1 MSGKQSARAP
11 QRARV
16 LIVDDH
22 PLVREGLAARIR
34 TQQDLEVC
42 GEASDVAEALALIGS
57 TRPALVILDLALK
70 HGSGLELLKTIKTR
84 RSAPKVL
91 VVSAY
96 EEELFAERALRA
108 GAQGYIN
115 KQELQGTMIE
125 AVRALLRGELFLSPE
140 MTQRLASQALS
151 GRIASL
157 GAEAL
162 SDRELQI
169 FELIGRGNTTRAIA
183 EQLHVSVHTIESHR
197 EKIRLKLNLRNGT
210 ELLQQAV
217 LWTLE
222 HSQ

>member
-1 MSGKQSARAP
+1 MSSKQSARVP
-11 QRARV
+11 QRASV

-22 PLVREGLAARIR
+22 PLLREGLAARIR

-42 GEASDVAEALALIGS
+42 GSASDVAEALVLIDS

-70 HGSGLELLKTIKTR
+70 QSNGLELLKTIKAR
-84 RSAPKVL
+84 RSALKVL
-91 VVSAY
+91 VVSHY
-96 EEELFAERALRA
+96 EEALFAERALRA

-115 KQELQGTMIE
+115 KQELQGSVIE
-125 AVRALLRGELFLSPE
+125 AIRTLLRGELFLSPE
-140 MTQRLASQALS
+140 MTQRLAGQAVS
-151 GRIASL
+151 GRIAAL

-217 LWTLE
+217 LWTIENGL
-222 HSQ
+222 